1 VARVASGGWWLT
13 EMMFAYKLM
22 FPGKQLWVGSK
33 DVGLM
38 VFVQVIKFPLL
49 SDDLENCRTGWQM
62 VIAIM
67 AESSRISM
75 SRV

>member
-1 VARVASGGWWLT
+1 
-13 EMMFAYKLM
+13 MMFAYKLM

-33 DVGLM
+33 DAGLL
-38 VFVQVIKFPLL
+38 VVVQVIKFPLL
-49 SDDLENCRTGWQM
+49 GDDLENRRTGWQM